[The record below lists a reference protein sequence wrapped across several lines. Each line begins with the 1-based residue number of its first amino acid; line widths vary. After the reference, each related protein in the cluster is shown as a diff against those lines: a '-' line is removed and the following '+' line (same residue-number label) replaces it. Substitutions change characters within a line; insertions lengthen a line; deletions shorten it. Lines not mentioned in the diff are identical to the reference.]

1 MEWAIHDI
9 DDWDRYG
16 PFMVLVPTL
25 VSELQEMVEIETG
38 GAGEHIVCMTIHG
51 AVYSWRHDHGTA
63 TGPASRPRQ
72 CPERASRVRPC

>member
-51 AVYSWRHDHGTA
+51 AVY
-63 TGPASRPRQ
+63 
-72 CPERASRVRPC
+72 